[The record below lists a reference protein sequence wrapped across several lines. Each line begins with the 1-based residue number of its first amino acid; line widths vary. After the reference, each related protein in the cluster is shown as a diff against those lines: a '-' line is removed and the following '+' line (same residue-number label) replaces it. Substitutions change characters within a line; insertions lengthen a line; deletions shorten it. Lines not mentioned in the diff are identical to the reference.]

1 MSRLR
6 KPKASPPKDREAVML
21 QVRSLLAEHFDVG
34 IAVVSWEDG
43 GETYYMDFKYGNDY
57 AARALCREADE
68 ILWPYE
74 TEDDEE
80 DDDE

>member
-1 MSRLR
+1 MSRIR
-6 KPKASPPKDREAVML
+6 KPKSSPPKDREAVML
-21 QVRSLLAEHFDVG
+21 QVRDLLAEHFDVG

-68 ILWPYE
+68 ILWPY
-74 TEDDEE
+74 DDEE

>member
-1 MSRLR
+1 MSRIR
-6 KPKASPPKDREAVML
+6 KPKASPPKTREAIML

-80 DDDE
+80 DDE

>member
-1 MSRLR
+1 MSRVR
-6 KPKASPPKDREAVML
+6 KPKTSPPKDREAVML
-21 QVRSLLAEHFDVG
+21 QVRDLLAEHFDVG

-43 GETYYMDFKYGNDY
+43 GETFFMDFKYGNDY

>member
-21 QVRSLLAEHFDVG
+21 QVRDLLAEHFDVG

-74 TEDDEE
+74 PDEDEE
-80 DDDE
+80 DDE

>member
-1 MSRLR
+1 
-6 KPKASPPKDREAVML
+6 ML

-34 IAVVSWEDG
+34 LCIVSWEDE

-57 AARALCREADE
+57 AARALTREAEE

-74 TEDDEE
+74 TEEEDEE
-80 DDDE
+80 EEA

>member
-6 KPKASPPKDREAVML
+6 KPKTSPPKDREAIML

-34 IAVVSWEDG
+34 IALVSWEAE
-43 GETYYMDFKYGNDY
+43 GETFYMDLKFGNDY

-80 DDDE
+80 DDE

>member
-6 KPKASPPKDREAVML
+6 KPKTSPPKDREAIML
-21 QVRSLLAEHFDVG
+21 QVRDLLAEHFDVG

-43 GETYYMDFKYGNDY
+43 GETYFMDFKFGNDY
-57 AARALCREADE
+57 AARAITREAED

-74 TEDDEE
+74 PDEDEE
-80 DDDE
+80 DDE

>member
-1 MSRLR
+1 MSRIR

-21 QVRSLLAEHFDVG
+21 QVRDLLAEHFDVG

-74 TEDDEE
+74 PDEDEE
-80 DDDE
+80 DDE

>member
-1 MSRLR
+1 VSRIR
-6 KPKASPPKDREAVML
+6 KPKTSPPKDREAIML

-80 DDDE
+80 DDE

>member
-1 MSRLR
+1 MK
-6 KPKASPPKDREAVML
+6 KPKSSPPKDREAVMQ
-21 QVRSLLAEHFDVG
+21 QVRDLLAEHFDVG

-43 GETYYMDFKYGNDY
+43 GETYFMDFKFGNHY
-57 AARALCREADE
+57 AAKSLCREADD

-80 DDDE
+80 EDE

>member
-21 QVRSLLAEHFDVG
+21 QVRQLLAEHFDVG
-34 IAVVSWEDG
+34 LCIVSWEAE
-43 GETYYMDFKYGNDY
+43 GETFYMDLKFGNDY
-57 AARALCREADE
+57 AARAITREAED

-74 TEDDEE
+74 PDEDEE
-80 DDDE
+80 DEE

>member
-1 MSRLR
+1 MSRIR
-6 KPKASPPKDREAVML
+6 KPKSSPPKDREAVML
-21 QVRSLLAEHFDVG
+21 QVRDLLAEHFDVG

-80 DDDE
+80 DDE

>member
-1 MSRLR
+1 MSK
-6 KPKASPPKDREAVML
+6 KPKPQRPPDREAIML

-34 IAVVSWEDG
+34 LCVVSWEAE
-43 GETYYMDFKYGNDY
+43 GETYFMDFKYGNDY

-80 DDDE
+80 DDE

>member
-6 KPKASPPKDREAVML
+6 KPKSSPPKDREAIML

-80 DDDE
+80 DDE

>member
-6 KPKASPPKDREAVML
+6 KPKTSPPKDREAVML
-21 QVRSLLAEHFDVG
+21 QARDLLAEHFDVG

-80 DDDE
+80 DDE

>member
-6 KPKASPPKDREAVML
+6 KPKTSPPKDREAVLL
-21 QVRSLLAEHFDVG
+21 QVRQLLAEHFDVG
-34 IAVVSWEDG
+34 IALVSWEDG
-43 GETYYMDFKYGNDY
+43 GETFFMDFKFGNDY

-74 TEDDEE
+74 PDEDEE
-80 DDDE
+80 DDE

>member
-1 MSRLR
+1 
-6 KPKASPPKDREAVML
+6 ML
-21 QVRSLLAEHFDVG
+21 QVRDLLAEHFDVG

-68 ILWPYE
+68 ILWPY
-74 TEDDEE
+74 DDEE

>member
-1 MSRLR
+1 MSRIR
-6 KPKASPPKDREAVML
+6 KPKSSPPKDREAVML

-80 DDDE
+80 DDE